1 MIPPFYRAL
10 CSERKETLMN
20 QDHQRPQHPFHTI
33 KGHSSPP
40 RTPQEQR
47 RALLWHERMKLEFKV
62 QGLFLRAATLTQAWQ
77 RLHQQKAPL
86 EHEVPEIATRIVLAY
101 LVGTQ
106 QLPTAWQ
113 HSYEGNHLAQ
123 AESRIQQEMLRCS
136 ADIAFL
142 QAQINVLDFELA
154 LL

>member
-1 MIPPFYRAL
+1 
-10 CSERKETLMN
+10 MN
-20 QDHQRPQHPFHTI
+20 QDHQRPQHAFHTI

-47 RALLWHERMKLEFKV
+47 RAFLWRERMKLEFKV
-62 QGLFLRAATLTQAWQ
+62 QGLFMRAATLVQAWQ
-77 RLHQQKAPL
+77 RLHHQKAPM

-101 LVGTQ
+101 LAGRQ
-106 QLPTAWQ
+106 QLPTAWP
-113 HSYEGNHLAQ
+113 HSYEGDHLAQ
-123 AESRIQQEMLRCS
+123 EASRIQQEMVRCS

-142 QAQINVLDFELA
+142 LAQINVLEFELA

>member
-1 MIPPFYRAL
+1 
-10 CSERKETLMN
+10 MN

-40 RTPQEQR
+40 RTPLEQR
-47 RALLWHERMKLEFKV
+47 RALLWRERMKLEFKV

-77 RLHQQKAPL
+77 RLHHQEAPL
-86 EHEVPEIATRIVLAY
+86 EHEVPEIATRIVLAS
-101 LVGTQ
+101 LIGRQ
-106 QLPTAWQ
+106 QLPTAWP
-113 HSYEGNHLAQ
+113 HSYKSDLLAQ
-123 AESRIQQEMLRCS
+123 EESRIQQEMLRCS

>member
-1 MIPPFYRAL
+1 MLLFVH
-10 CSERKETLMN
+10 M
-20 QDHQRPQHPFHTI
+20 QDHQRPQHTFHTI

-47 RALLWHERMKLEFKV
+47 RAFLWHERMKLEFKV
-62 QGLFLRAATLTQAWQ
+62 QRLFLRAATLTQAWQ
-77 RLHQQKAPL
+77 RLHHQKAPL
-86 EHEVPEIATRIVLAY
+86 EYEVPEIATRIVLAY

-106 QLPTAWQ
+106 QLPTAWP
-113 HSYEGNHLAQ
+113 HSYEGDHLAQ
-123 AESRIQQEMLRCS
+123 EASRIQQEMLSCS
-136 ADIAFL
+136 VDIAAA